1 MCKGESLL
9 SWNLSSSETKL
20 VSFILVPHHL
30 FLFCFVLF
38 FGGEVSFGFLLL
50 LHMEVPEPGIES
62 LTAVAM
68 SDP

>member
-20 VSFILVPHHL
+20 VSFILVLRHL

-38 FGGEVSFGFLLL
+38 CFVLFFWGGGFFGFF
-50 LHMEVPEPGIES
+50 VV
-62 LTAVAM
+62 VAYG
-68 SDP
+68 SS